1 MIWYV
6 FLKDMS
12 ECVMYA
18 DDCAVVISAE
28 TREEVCEKLEKVIL
42 NLNRW
47 FKSNNLLMN
56 LGKTHF
62 MPIRKSY
69 LSTHCWELKLK
80 HFETKTVTQKGS
92 HKFLGVIVDQFF
104 KWKENTEKLV
114 SELRSL
120 GYIFRKYI
128 YKIKNM
134 KNGGEPSKTEVELST
149 LAGPINTKMQGIMI
163 PYLGRKY

>member
-1 MIWYV
+1 MNDLVY
-6 FLKDMS
+6 FLKDMA

-28 TREEVCEKLEKVIL
+28 TREEVCEKLGKFIL

-69 LSTHCWELKLK
+69 FSTHCWELKLK
-80 HFETKTVTQKGS
+80 HFETKTVTQIGS
-92 HKFLGVIVDQFF
+92 HTF
-104 KWKENTEKLV
+104 
-114 SELRSL
+114 
-120 GYIFRKYI
+120 
-128 YKIKNM
+128 
-134 KNGGEPSKTEVELST
+134 
-149 LAGPINTKMQGIMI
+149 
-163 PYLGRKY
+163 

>member
-1 MIWYV
+1 V
-6 FLKDMS
+6 R
-12 ECVMYA
+12 YA
-18 DDCAVVISAE
+18 DDYAVVISAE
-28 TREEVCEKLEKVIL
+28 TREVCEMLEKVIL
-42 NLNRW
+42 HLNRW

-69 LSTHCWELKLK
+69 VSTHCWELK
-80 HFETKTVTQKGS
+80 HFDTKTVTQKGS

-120 GYIFRKYI
+120 GYVFRKLVKYSVA
-128 YKIKNM
+128 KTIKTAYYGHVNS
-134 KNGGEPSKTEVELST
+134 NLNYGI
-149 LAGPINTKMQGIMI
+149 LA
-163 PYLGRKY
+163 LGFT